1 MKRATPADAKRV
13 WETMARP
20 SSRRVATALNQAGF
34 EPVCHW
40 TINEWRKAEWTADP
54 PVRNVA
60 RESAERLDD
69 ASPLLTGDPTTK
81 AKDIAKDPPKLRGKA
96 DPETL
101 SADQQAVL
109 ADLQVRALL
118 DKMTDHENVTRSAVE
133 RAKTNIM
140 VERAIQRN
148 VDFLV
153 KFFPEQLGT
162 LIERLAKA
170 NSAIRDPFDAAHHLA
185 GAGMKT
191 IDAEPSTAMGDA
203 LKAFKRAKANG
214 VHA

>member
-20 SSRRVATALNQAGF
+20 SSRRVATALNQAGY
-34 EPVCHW
+34 EPVSFW
-40 TINEWRKAEWTADP
+40 TINQWRKDAWSAAP
-54 PVRNVA
+54 SARGRPVDHV
-60 RESAERLDD
+60 EKIDD
-69 ASPLLTGDPTTK
+69 ASPVLTGDPTTK
-81 AKDIAKDPPKLRGKA
+81 AKDIAKVPPKPRGKV

-109 ADLQVRALL
+109 ADLQLRADL
-118 DKMTDHENVTRSAVE
+118 DKLPEGGVVTRMAIE

-140 VERAIQRN
+140 IERAIQRQ
-148 VDFLV
+148 VDFLT

-162 LIERLAKA
+162 LLEALAES